1 MSGQDKQEHEIFV
14 RQREELNVKGVK
26 DIDSFDESGAVL
38 QTVEGELSVEG
49 NDLKIGILDT
59 DRGIVTITGKI
70 NGVYYSGDQT
80 DTRRSLWSRLF
91 K

>member
-1 MSGQDKQEHEIFV
+1 MSGQDKQEHEVYV

-70 NGVYYSGDQT
+70 NGVYYSSDQP
-80 DTRRSLWSRLF
+80 DQKRSLWSRF
-91 K
+91 FG

>member
-14 RQREELNVKGVK
+14 RQREELN
-26 DIDSFDESGAVL
+26 
-38 QTVEGELSVEG
+38 VEG